1 MILLLEILFWL
12 MAAILAYV
20 YVGYPLL
27 VYVGGRI
34 MQATVDKRS
43 QQPSVSILIAAYNE
57 AAHIGATLENKLALD
72 YPGDRLQIIVVSDG
86 STDGT
91 DAIVAGFAARGVIGL
106 RQEPRNGKTSALN
119 LALAHATGEV
129 IVFAD
134 ANSLY
139 APESL
144 RHLIRNFADPRV
156 GYVTGTLGY
165 VNQDGT
171 MTGDGCSLYMRYENF
186 IRTSETQLGSVVGV
200 NGGIDAVRRSLF
212 QPMKAD
218 DLPDLVLPLRVI
230 AQGYRVVYEPAAIL
244 SETANASRAD
254 EYKMRVR
261 VSLRALWTLAEMP
274 DMLSVPRHGFY
285 AIQLISHKALRYL
298 AFVFMIGT
306 FATALLLAP
315 HGPVYAAAFIAQ
327 MAFALGAAL
336 GFVAERHGW
345 HNRALSIPYYFVLV
359 NAAASAACVK
369 FITGQRSRTWQPRI
383 G

>member
-1 MILLLEILFWL
+1 VPLEFLFWL

-27 VYVGGRI
+27 VYVAARI
-34 MQATVDKRS
+34 TRATVNKAS
-43 QQPSVSILIAAYNE
+43 HQPRVSILIAAYNE
-57 AAHIGATLENKLALD
+57 AAHIDATIANKLALD
-72 YPGDRLQIIVVSDG
+72 YPADRLQIIVVSDG

-91 DAIVAGFAARGVIGL
+91 DGIVAEYASRGVMGL

-119 LALAHATGEV
+119 LALAQATGEI

-139 APESL
+139 ARESL
-144 RHLIRNFADPRV
+144 RHLVGNFADPRV

-186 IRTSETQLGSVVGV
+186 IRASETQLGSVVGV

-244 SETANASRAD
+244 SETANASRED

-261 VSLRALWTLAEMP
+261 VALRALWTLAEMP
-274 DMLSVPRHGFY
+274 DMLSVPRHGVY

-306 FATALLLAP
+306 FATALVLTP
-315 HGPVYAAAFIAQ
+315 YRPVYAAAFIAQ
-327 MAFALGAAL
+327 MAVAISALL
-336 GFVAERHGW
+336 GFLAERQGW
-345 HNRALSIPYYFVLV
+345 HSRALSIPYYFVLV

-369 FITGQRSRTWQPRI
+369 FITGQRSRVWQPRI